1 MAALRLL
8 WLHLRIAV
16 MNEAQYRVN
25 FFVQLLQSAI
35 ALLTGLVVLSLVFQY
50 TQTLAGWNHAELLAV
65 MGVHILMGGVI
76 KTTVQASMLRLM
88 EDIRE
93 GTFDFVLTKP
103 ADAQTLVSVRE
114 TRPWQAV
121 DIVLGLIV
129 LVTAVSQLGATI
141 GILQAFTFGVLLVLG
156 GLMIYSFWLMLT
168 TGAFWVVRME
178 YVVELF
184 QGVYQAGRWPVNIY
198 PEPLR
203 LSLTFLVPVAFA
215 VTVPA
220 EALTARLTWS
230 TVLGAV
236 VLAAALLAASRA
248 IWNLGLRNYTGASA

>member
-1 MAALRLL
+1 MAVLRLL

-25 FFVQLLQSAI
+25 FFVQLLQSVI

-103 ADAQTLVSVRE
+103 ADAQMLVSVRE

-178 YVVELF
+178 YVVELMWSSCSRECTRPD
-184 QGVYQAGRWPVNIY
+184 AG
-198 PEPLR
+198 L
-203 LSLTFLVPVAFA
+203 
-215 VTVPA
+215 
-220 EALTARLTWS
+220 
-230 TVLGAV
+230 
-236 VLAAALLAASRA
+236 
-248 IWNLGLRNYTGASA
+248 